1 MQIIGMLGPAG
12 CLMLAVSP
20 SIEDTPV
27 LAAAL
32 ITAAQGFSALTLAG
46 VSVSHLDIAP
56 RHAGAI
62 FGFGNTFATVAGFLG
77 TKLTGEILEVTESWA
92 VVFSVTAAHFV
103 LGSVVWYI
111 WVGDEQLPEDAFE

>member
-12 CLMLAVSP
+12 CLMLAISP
-20 SIEDTPV
+20 HNEAAPILV
-27 LAAAL
+27 AAL
-32 ITAAQGFSALTLAG
+32 ITVAQGFSALTLAG

-62 FGFGNTFATVAGFLG
+62 FGFGNTLATVAGLLG
-77 TKLTGEILEVTESWA
+77 TKLTGEILEVTGSWG

-103 LGSVVWYI
+103 VGSVVWYA
-111 WVGDEQLPEDAFE
+111 WVGDERLPEDEVE